1 MIYIRETIPIKMSGK
16 TSFLISFAYDPKVV
30 DAIKTLPV
38 KQYIKNIQAWEI
50 PSDCLAEALDTLTF
64 LDNIQLI
71 LLPET
76 EEISNQGDFNLTQ
89 AEIDQL
95 HFKPYKHQVEGI
107 NYGLQKKKWLLLDN
121 PGCGKT
127 NQIIGLA
134 ETLKRRGLV
143 EHCLVIAGINSLK
156 SNWAKEI
163 KKFSNEKSII
173 IGEKLKR
180 DGTVSKIP
188 MSIAER
194 VEQLKKPISEFFVI
208 LNVESLRDDRVVSAI
223 SSGPNK
229 FQMIAIDEVHKCLA
243 TGKSSTQGSNILKLK
258 ADFQVAATG
267 TLLLNNPINCWGPLN
282 WIDVDHSTLGN
293 FKTQFVKFGGFGDK
307 QIVGY
312 KNLDTLKEELESC
325 SIRRS
330 KEQLVDL
337 PPKTITIE
345 LLDMLPEHQKF
356 YDAVKEGVKSEVD
369 KVKLT
374 TGNLLALTTRLRQ
387 ATVDP
392 GILTTNNIVSTK
404 IERCCELV
412 EELMDSKEK
421 VVILSSF
428 KPPVYKLA
436 EALKQYNPVI
446 CTGDQADADVSKA
459 VDAFQNDDEHMILIG
474 TLGKVSTGLTL
485 NRASYMIML
494 DEHWTSA
501 MNNQAHDRIY
511 RLNNTA
517 PAFITILA
525 CKDTIDER
533 VHEVSQYKQDLSDFV
548 IDDIENSLSDS
559 LRSAMTNIL
568 MKL

>member
-1 MIYIRETIPIKMSGK
+1 MIYIREIIPRKFSGK
-16 TSFLISFAYDPKVV
+16 SAFLISFQYDPKIVE
-30 DAIKTLPV
+30 AIKTLPACYYH
-38 KQYIKNIQAWEI
+38 KKDLCWEV
-50 PSDCLAEALDTLTF
+50 PCDCLAEALDTLTF

-76 EEISNQGDFNLTQ
+76 EENSNQGDFNLTQ

-208 LNVESLRDDRVVSAI
+208 LNVESLRDDRIVSVI

-511 RLNNTA
+511 RLNNTT

-559 LRSAMTNIL
+559 LRSAMTDIL

>member
-1 MIYIRETIPIKMSGK
+1 MIYIREIIPIKMSGK

-30 DAIKTLPV
+30 DAIKTLQV
-38 KQYIKNIQAWEI
+38 KQYIKKIQAWEI

-208 LNVESLRDDRVVSAI
+208 LNVESLRDDRIVSVI

-258 ADFQVAATG
+258 ADFQVAASG
-267 TLLLNNPINCWGPLN
+267 TILLNNPGNCWGPLS
-282 WIDVDHSTLGN
+282 WVDVDHSTWGN
-293 FKTQFVKFGGFGDK
+293 FQSQYMKFGGFGDK
-307 QIVGY
+307 QVIGY

-337 PPKTITIE
+337 PPKTITVE

-356 YDAVKEGVKSEVD
+356 YDAVKDGVKSEVD

-559 LRSAMTNIL
+559 LKSAMTDIL

>member
-1 MIYIRETIPIKMSGK
+1 M
-16 TSFLISFAYDPKVV
+16 
-30 DAIKTLPV
+30 
-38 KQYIKNIQAWEI
+38 
-50 PSDCLAEALDTLTF
+50 DTLTF

-76 EEISNQGDFNLTQ
+76 EETSNQGDFDLTQ

-107 NYGLQKKKWLLLDN
+107 NYGLRKKKWLLLDN

-143 EHCLVIAGINSLK
+143 EHGLVIAGINSLK

-243 TGKSSTQGSNILKLK
+243 TGKASTQGSNILKLK

-337 PPKTITIE
+337 PPKTVTLE

-494 DEHWTSA
+494 DEHWTAA

-559 LRSAMTNIL
+559 LRSAMTDIL

>member
-1 MIYIRETIPIKMSGK
+1 M
-16 TSFLISFAYDPKVV
+16 
-30 DAIKTLPV
+30 
-38 KQYIKNIQAWEI
+38 
-50 PSDCLAEALDTLTF
+50 DTLTF

-208 LNVESLRDDRVVSAI
+208 LNVESLRDDRIVSAI

-307 QIVGY
+307 QIIGY

-337 PPKTITIE
+337 PPKTITVE

-356 YDAVKEGVKSEVD
+356 YDAVKDGVKSEVD

-559 LRSAMTNIL
+559 LRSAMTDIL

>member
-1 MIYIRETIPIKMSGK
+1 MIYIRETVPIKMSGK

-38 KQYIKNIQAWEI
+38 KQYLKNIQAWEI

-76 EEISNQGDFNLTQ
+76 EEASNQGDFNLTQ

-208 LNVESLRDDRVVSAI
+208 LNVESLRDDRVISAI

-229 FQMIAIDEVHKCLA
+229 FQMIVIDEVHKCLA

-337 PPKTITIE
+337 PPKTITVE

-356 YDAVKEGVKSEVD
+356 YDAVKDGVKSEVD

-392 GILTTNNIVSTK
+392 GILTTSNIVSTK

-559 LRSAMTNIL
+559 LRSAMTDIL

>member
-1 MIYIRETIPIKMSGK
+1 MIYIREIVPRKFSGK
-16 TSFLISFAYDPKVV
+16 SSFLISFQYDPKIVE
-30 DAIKTLPV
+30 AIKTLPAYCYH
-38 KQYIKNIQAWEI
+38 KKDLCWEI

-76 EEISNQGDFNLTQ
+76 EEISNQGDFDLTQ

-337 PPKTITIE
+337 PPKTITVE

-356 YDAVKEGVKSEVD
+356 YDAVKDGVKSEVD

-559 LRSAMTNIL
+559 LRSAMTDIL

>member
-1 MIYIRETIPIKMSGK
+1 MIYIREIIPRKFSGK
-16 TSFLISFAYDPKVV
+16 SSFLISFAYDPKIVE
-30 DAIKTLPV
+30 AIKTLPAYYYH
-38 KQYIKNIQAWEI
+38 KKDMCWEV
-50 PSDCLAEALDTLTF
+50 PCDCLAEALDTLTF

-76 EEISNQGDFNLTQ
+76 EESSNQDVFNLTQ

-208 LNVESLRDDRVVSAI
+208 LNVESLRDDRIVSVI

-337 PPKTITIE
+337 PPKTVTME

-392 GILTTNNIVSTK
+392 GILTTSNIVSTK

-511 RLNNTA
+511 RLNNTT

-559 LRSAMTNIL
+559 LRSAMTDIL

>member
-1 MIYIRETIPIKMSGK
+1 
-16 TSFLISFAYDPKVV
+16 
-30 DAIKTLPV
+30 
-38 KQYIKNIQAWEI
+38 
-50 PSDCLAEALDTLTF
+50 
-64 LDNIQLI
+64 
-71 LLPET
+71 
-76 EEISNQGDFNLTQ
+76 
-89 AEIDQL
+89 
-95 HFKPYKHQVEGI
+95 
-107 NYGLQKKKWLLLDN
+107 
-121 PGCGKT
+121 
-127 NQIIGLA
+127 
-134 ETLKRRGLV
+134 
-143 EHCLVIAGINSLK
+143 
-156 SNWAKEI
+156 
-163 KKFSNEKSII
+163 
-173 IGEKLKR
+173 
-180 DGTVSKIP
+180 
-188 MSIAER
+188 
-194 VEQLKKPISEFFVI
+194 
-208 LNVESLRDDRVVSAI
+208 
-223 SSGPNK
+223 
-229 FQMIAIDEVHKCLA
+229 MIAIDEVHKCLA

-337 PPKTITIE
+337 PPKTITVE

-356 YDAVKEGVKSEVD
+356 YDAVKDGVKSEVD

-559 LRSAMTNIL
+559 LRSAMTDIL

>member
-1 MIYIRETIPIKMSGK
+1 MIYIRETVPIKMSGK

-38 KQYIKNIQAWEI
+38 KQYLKNIQAWEI

-76 EEISNQGDFNLTQ
+76 EEASNQGDFNLTQ

-208 LNVESLRDDRVVSAI
+208 LNVESLRDDRVISAI

-337 PPKTITIE
+337 PPKTITVE

-356 YDAVKEGVKSEVD
+356 YDAVKDGVKSEVD

-392 GILTTNNIVSTK
+392 GILTTSNIVSTK

-559 LRSAMTNIL
+559 LRSAMTDIL

>member
-1 MIYIRETIPIKMSGK
+1 MSGK

-30 DAIKTLPV
+30 DAIKTLQV
-38 KQYIKNIQAWEI
+38 KQYIKKIQAWEI

-64 LDNIQLI
+64 LDTIQLI

-134 ETLKRRGLV
+134 ETLKHRGLV

-208 LNVESLRDDRVVSAI
+208 LNVESLRDDRIVSAI

-258 ADFQVAATG
+258 ADFQVAASG
-267 TLLLNNPINCWGPLN
+267 TILLNNPGNCWGPLA
-282 WIDVDHSTLGN
+282 WIDVDHSTWGN
-293 FKTQFVKFGGFGDK
+293 FKSQYMKFGGFGDK
-307 QIVGY
+307 QVVGY

-337 PPKTITIE
+337 PPKTITVE

-356 YDAVKEGVKSEVD
+356 YDAVKDGVKSEVD

-392 GILTTNNIVSTK
+392 WILTTSNIVSTK

-446 CTGDQADADVSKA
+446 CTGDQADTDVSKA

-511 RLNNTA
+511 RLNNTT

-559 LRSAMTNIL
+559 LRSAMTDIL

>member
-1 MIYIRETIPIKMSGK
+1 MIYIREIIPRKFSGK
-16 TSFLISFAYDPKVV
+16 SSFLISFQYDPKIVE
-30 DAIKTLPV
+30 AIKTLPACYYH
-38 KQYIKNIQAWEI
+38 KKDLCWEI

-71 LLPET
+71 LLSET
-76 EEISNQGDFNLTQ
+76 EEVSNHDVFNLTQ

-95 HFKPYKHQVEGI
+95 HFKPYKHQVDGI

-208 LNVESLRDDRVVSAI
+208 LNVESLRDDRIVSVI

-258 ADFQVAATG
+258 ADFQVAASG
-267 TLLLNNPINCWGPLN
+267 TILLNNPGNCWGPLA
-282 WIDVDHSTLGN
+282 WIDVDHSTWGN
-293 FKTQFVKFGGFGDK
+293 FQSQYMKFGGFGDK
-307 QIVGY
+307 QVIGY

-337 PPKTITIE
+337 PPKTVTVE

-559 LRSAMTNIL
+559 LRSAMTDIL